1 MVALLGAFGL
11 GFVAGLRAFTAP
23 AALAFTRGPILTV
36 LGLLAALFEYV
47 MDLLP
52 STPSR
57 TDPRGGL
64 IPRIVSGG
72 FCGWVVA
79 SAWGGSAV
87 AGAVAGIAGALAG
100 TYGGHAARLAAIA
113 RIGAVPAALVEDA
126 VAIGLAAFI
135 VTR

>member
-23 AALAFTRGPILTV
+23 AALAFSRGPILTAIGV
-36 LGLLAALFEYV
+36 LAALFEYV

-57 TDPRGGL
+57 TDPRSL
-64 IPRIVSGG
+64 VVRIVSGG
-72 FCGWVVA
+72 FCGWVIA
-79 SAWGGSAV
+79 AAWGGSAI
-87 AGAVAGIAGALAG
+87 AGAVAGVAGALAG
-100 TYGGHAARLAAIA
+100 AYGGHAARLAAIA
-113 RIGAVPAALVEDA
+113 RIGAVPAALVEDVVA
-126 VAIGLAAFI
+126 VGLAVLI

>member
-23 AALAFTRGPILTV
+23 AALAFSRGPILTAIGV
-36 LGLLAALFEYV
+36 LAALFEYV
-47 MDLLP
+47 MDTLP
-52 STPSR
+52 KTPSR
-57 TDPRGGL
+57 TDPRGL

-72 FCGWVVA
+72 FCGWVIA
-79 SAWGGSAV
+79 AAWGGSAI
-87 AGAVAGIAGALAG
+87 AGASAGVAGALAG
-100 TYGGHAARLAAIA
+100 TYGGHAVRLAAIE
-113 RIGAVPAALVEDA
+113 RIGALPAALLEDV